1 MQSSKTEGLS
11 NSGSMVK
18 STIVVLV
25 KQPVI
30 GGLGWKTFGRTI
42 WEYED
47 GFRRIADLE
56 EEAAGDVARLFGV
69 VGPKSQQRA

>member
-1 MQSSKTEGLS
+1 
-11 NSGSMVK
+11 MVK

-47 GFRRIADLE
+47 GFCRIADLE
-56 EEAAGDVARLFGV
+56 EEAVSDATHLFGV
-69 VGPKSQQRA
+69 VGPEGRNNVLDDKGGRLEES